1 MTAGDSGS
9 DSAVRGAGPGAGQGG
24 AGVEAPLRLGRLGR
38 ATHPRRPCVLVF
50 AGADPSGGAGIAADI
65 QAIAALGAHAL
76 PVITTLTVQD
86 NDRVHAVLPVD
97 PELVLLQ
104 ARVLIE
110 KSCIDAVKIGIPGS
124 AANARAIAQIITE
137 LRAARRAACRS
148 EVLPQFL
155 NAPDAAFTAS
165 ALAIA
170 TGDCGASDTACADTH
185 EALVA
190 AAGAASGGAAAP
202 AMPEAGPPL
211 AGDDGWPPGAGFAA
225 PPVVLDP
232 VLASGHGDLLSRDD
246 AVSALAPL
254 LPLVTVLTPNG
265 PEAGALS
272 GVAGPGA
279 DIDPLAHARALRAQ
293 GCQHVLITGGHGAGD
308 NVINRWYGPARQQS
322 WSWPRLAGG
331 YHGSGCTLASAVA
344 ALLAQ
349 GWPVAQA
356 LARAQGYTH
365 RALAEAFAIAP
376 GQLIPRR

>member
-1 MTAGDSGS
+1 MTSGETP
-9 DSAVRGAGPGAGQGG
+9 A
-24 AGVEAPLRLGRLGR
+24 RLGRLGR

-86 NDRVHAVLPVD
+86 NDRVHAVLPVE

-137 LRAARRAACRS
+137 LRAARRAACRG
-148 EVLPQFL
+148 E
-155 NAPDAAFTAS
+155 APTVAAESLDMAAS
-165 ALAIA
+165 AIPLCEQG
-170 TGDCGASDTACADTH
+170 GDSMDSAQ
-185 EALVA
+185 
-190 AAGAASGGAAAP
+190 
-202 AMPEAGPPL
+202 PEAGPPL
-211 AGDDGWPPGAGFAA
+211 PADDGWPPGAGFAA

-279 DIDPLAHARALRAQ
+279 EIDPLAHARALRAQ
-293 GCQHVLITGGHGAGD
+293 GCQHVLITGGHGGGGH
-308 NVINRWYGPARQQS
+308 VINRWYGPARQQS

-344 ALLAQ
+344 ALLSQ

>member
-1 MTAGDSGS
+1 MAA
-9 DSAVRGAGPGAGQGG
+9 SATP
-24 AGVEAPLRLGRLGR
+24 
-38 ATHPRRPCVLVF
+38 VF
-50 AGADPSGGAGIAADI
+50 E
-65 QAIAALGAHAL
+65 Q
-76 PVITTLTVQD
+76 
-86 NDRVHAVLPVD
+86 
-97 PELVLLQ
+97 
-104 ARVLIE
+104 
-110 KSCIDAVKIGIPGS
+110 GS
-124 AANARAIAQIITE
+124 AD
-137 LRAARRAACRS
+137 S
-148 EVLPQFL
+148 PQ
-155 NAPDAAFTAS
+155 
-165 ALAIA
+165 
-170 TGDCGASDTACADTH
+170 
-185 EALVA
+185 
-190 AAGAASGGAAAP
+190 
-202 AMPEAGPPL
+202 PEAGSPL
-211 AGDDGWPPGAGFAA
+211 PADDGWPPGAGFAA

-279 DIDPLAHARALRAQ
+279 EIDPLAHARALRAQ
-293 GCQHVLITGGHGAGD
+293 GCQHVLITGGHGGGD
-308 NVINRWYGPARQQS
+308 HVINRWYGPARQQS

>member
-9 DSAVRGAGPGAGQGG
+9 GSAVHGAGPGAGQGG
-24 AGVEAPLRLGRLGR
+24 AGMEAPLRLGRLGR

-137 LRAARRAACRS
+137 LRAARRAACRG
-148 EVLPQFL
+148 EVQPQFL
-155 NAPDAAFTAS
+155 NVPDAAFTAS
-165 ALAIA
+165 AL
-170 TGDCGASDTACADTH
+170 GVACADTS
-185 EALVA
+185 EAMVCA
-190 AAGAASGGAAAP
+190 AAAP
-202 AMPEAGPPL
+202 AMSEAEPPL
-211 AGDDGWPPGAGFAA
+211 PAGDDGWPPGAGFAA

-279 DIDPLAHARALRAQ
+279 EIDPLAHARALRAQ
-293 GCQHVLITGGHGAGD
+293 GCQHVLITGGHGGGD
-308 NVINRWYGPARQQS
+308 SVINRWYGPARQQS